1 MELERNRISFTLLEA
16 SMTFARKSSLRSHLT
31 AEVAEFF
38 SQAFREKKKITKL
51 LQKEALLRKCL
62 VSPYVANASLYPLY
76 TAPLKLFQP
85 GEGVQSSANTKSE
98 ELRFEVRMLSKSS
111 SLYPPGGWGSGGA
124 S

>member
-1 MELERNRISFTLLEA
+1 
-16 SMTFARKSSLRSHLT
+16 MTFARKSSLRSHLT

-38 SQAFREKKKITKL
+38 SQAFRGKKKKITRL
-51 LQKEALLRKCL
+51 LQKEALLRNRL
-62 VSPYVANASLYPLY
+62 VSPCVANASLYPLY